1 MRKLL
6 VALLLL
12 GAPLAAAAEIYKCK
26 DSQQKLVYQD
36 SPCATKPVGKLAPL
50 PPLSQADEARAK
62 ERLDRLLE
70 ENRYYDRKYREEAQ
84 LKADEVRRQE
94 ATEERERELAAAEA
108 QRDASSVYI
117 PVYGP
122 GYPYGR
128 HRHRDH
134 VPPVITPVQPRP
146 SRPCIIGYVGDR
158 SCR

>member
-1 MRKLL
+1 MGR
-6 VALLLL
+6 VFAGLLLL
-12 GAPLAAAAEIYKCK
+12 LALPAAAEVYKCK
-26 DSQQKLVYQD
+26 DANQVLVYQD
-36 SPCATKPVGKLAPL
+36 TPCTGKPVGKLAPL
-50 PPLSQADEARAK
+50 PPRSQTDQLQAK

-70 ENRYYDRKYREEAQ
+70 ENRYYDRKRREEAQ
-84 LKADEVRRQE
+84 LKADELRRQE
-94 ATEERERELAAAEA
+94 AREERERELAAAEA
-108 QRDASSVYI
+108 QREASSVYI

-134 VPPVITPVQPRP
+134 VPPVITPVPPRP